1 MQARRQKPTAAK
13 VSLTG
18 EMGAGEG
25 ELNGHSKS
33 RGVRTR
39 QEEELREGEE
49 KRRGRNQGKKAEGK
63 QNSAVNP
70 SREKKSV
77 PRKGLGKT
85 PASCYKS

>member
-13 VSLTG
+13 VSLRG

-49 KRRGRNQGKKAEGK
+49 KRPQSGEESG
-63 QNSAVNP
+63 
-70 SREKKSV
+70 
-77 PRKGLGKT
+77 GKT
-85 PASCYKS
+85 KQCS